1 MAKVLLIDD
10 DQIIV
15 DLLETIL
22 TMKGHH
28 STKAVDGATG
38 LRFAQEQEFDLV
50 ITDLN
55 LPKITGWDIIKQLK
69 ADAKTSSTPII
80 ALSAHSGA
88 NDRDAAHTAGCDAYI
103 AKPLDPANLIAVVD
117 TVLKS

>member
-1 MAKVLLIDD
+1 MAQVLLIDD
-10 DQIIV
+10 DQIIL

-22 TMKGHH
+22 TMKGHR
-28 STKAVDGATG
+28 STKTTDGETG
-38 LRFAQEQEFDLV
+38 LRLAQEQKFDLI

-69 ADAKTSSTPII
+69 STDETRSTPII

-88 NDRDAAHTAGCDAYI
+88 DDRDAAHSAGCDAYV
-103 AKPLDPANLIAVVD
+103 AKPLDPANLVSVVD
-117 TVLKS
+117 TILKS